1 LLPLFVD
8 RLHQGSEGAGVTRL
22 SVNLN
27 KVALLRNQRPLG
39 VPSVTRMARIALEAG
54 AHGITV
60 HPRPDARHIRQSDVH
75 ELAALLAGE
84 RHVEL
89 NIEGNPF
96 PDLMDLVR
104 KARPAQCTLVPDS
117 PEQATSDHGWRL
129 VERGQPTDDARR
141 LVPVLAEL
149 RALGVRTS
157 LFMDPD
163 PEQIRAV
170 RALGADRIELY
181 TEAYARAFA
190 TPREAEVWASYARAA
205 RCAQEEG
212 LGVNAGHDLD
222 LANLGRLLEIPGI
235 LEVSIGHALTAEAL
249 EHGLSATV
257 RAYVAIC
264 EAAS

>member
-1 LLPLFVD
+1 
-8 RLHQGSEGAGVTRL
+8 VTRL

-60 HPRPDARHIRQSDVH
+60 HPRPDARHIRPSDVH

-84 RHVEL
+84 HQQAPRRAQRAEGERSLVEF

-149 RALGVRTS
+149 RALGVRSS

-181 TEAYARAFA
+181 TEAYARAFG
-190 TPREAEVWASYARAA
+190 TPQEADVWATYARAA

-222 LANLGRLLEIPGI
+222 LANLGRLLQIPGI

-249 EHGLSATV
+249 EHGLAATV